1 MDDFPISI
9 IPKLLG
15 HEEQEKNFLHSF
27 KNNRLHHAFLI
38 TGQKGIGKCGI
49 AVRMA
54 IFLLSDTNP
63 YGNSENL
70 DFELKNPLVKQI
82 KNNSYPD
89 FSYLYFGMNSL
100 TKPYKPMNVIS
111 VEHIRQAMN
120 LNNYTAISNKSR
132 VIIIDDAETMNR
144 QAQNALLKTL
154 EEPNLNTYI
163 ILCTSKPNSLLPTI
177 RSRCCSYN
185 LKRINDKKIQDY
197 LEQKHLDL
205 SSDELKAY
213 IKLACG
219 SIGVI
224 DSLIKNKALNIY
236 NVIVDAIKNGDEQI
250 YTLINTITGVKNKN
264 NFQLFLLLFDNFTYR
279 CFKANS
285 NNMDFE
291 CIIKGEEQAYEKIKK
306 KYNGLKML
314 DWINQ
319 AKQNINDTQAPVYLD
334 LKSVILTLFLSLQEN
349 I

>member
-38 TGQKGIGKCGI
+38 TGQKGIGKCGL

-54 IFLLSDTNP
+54 IFLLSDTNS
-63 YGNSENL
+63 YGNSKNL

-120 LNNYTAISNKSR
+120 LNNYTAISNRSR

-185 LKRINDKKIQDY
+185 LKRINDKKMQNY

-205 SSDELKAY
+205 SNDELKAY

-236 NVIVDAIKNGDEQI
+236 SVIVDAIKNGNEQI

>member
-1 MDDFPISI
+1 MEDISISI

-27 KNNRLHHAFLI
+27 RNNRLPHAFLV
-38 TGQKGIGKCGI
+38 TGQKGIGKCGLAVRI
-49 AVRMA
+49 AV
-54 IFLLSDTNP
+54 FLLSDANA
-63 YGNSENL
+63 YNNSENL
-70 DFELKNPLVKQI
+70 YFEQQSSLVKQI
-82 KNNSYPD
+82 KNNSHPD

-120 LNNYTAISNKSR
+120 LNNHTTISNTSR

-154 EEPNLNTYI
+154 EEPNPNTYI

-185 LKRINDKKIQDY
+185 LKPINDEKIQEY
-197 LEQKHLDL
+197 LEQKYADL

-213 IKLACG
+213 IKLANG
-219 SIGVI
+219 SIGVV
-224 DSLIKNKALNIY
+224 DNLIKNKALNIY
-236 NVIVDAIKNGDEQI
+236 NIIVDAIKNGNEQI
-250 YTLINTITGVKNKN
+250 YTLINAISGIKNKN

-285 NNMDFE
+285 NNLGFE
-291 CIIKGEEQAYEKIKK
+291 CIIKGEEQAYEKIKQ
-306 KYNGLKML
+306 KYNGLKMI

-319 AKQNINDTQAPVYLD
+319 AKQNINDVQAPVYLD

-349 I
+349 N